1 MMATAACRKVPW
13 DLSYLLFSRV
23 ILVHN
28 CLCSFLRLSAH
39 FFPSLSPFFLQL
51 SSGRSVPEP
60 LPLVP
65 GRAHL
70 SQGVPP
76 LGLATAAKLLKS
88 VGARSTGAA
97 CLMVQVCFHKAQ
109 PVCSNALLQRWL
121 LCYSA

>member
-1 MMATAACRKVPW
+1 MMATAACRK
-13 DLSYLLFSRV
+13 
-23 ILVHN
+23 
-28 CLCSFLRLSAH
+28 
-39 FFPSLSPFFLQL
+39 L

-97 CLMVQVCFHKAQ
+97 CLMVQTVKRDLLLLRWNLHGDLLLVKVEGYNSLF
-109 PVCSNALLQRWL
+109 CS
-121 LCYSA
+121 LCIYDVLN

>member
-1 MMATAACRKVPW
+1 VRRERGVRDGRAVWRWGRRGRDGDGRGAAAAMMATAACRK
-13 DLSYLLFSRV
+13 
-23 ILVHN
+23 
-28 CLCSFLRLSAH
+28 
-39 FFPSLSPFFLQL
+39 L

-97 CLMVQVCFHKAQ
+97 CLMVQLS
-109 PVCSNALLQRWL
+109 CSG
-121 LCYSA
+121 S